1 MQNQVNSKARVIFEV
16 LFCEETVYVPM
27 DFFVKILKSQKK
39 TYNLFWEKYSSVLR
53 NTEVFFEVLNLILP
67 KDRSF
72 TCFEDGCPQLTHLT
86 SHKHTAV
93 FKRCRPRTS
102 ETAICAFRNVSCQEA
117 RTSQGREHTHTSGAG
132 KRK

>member
-72 TCFEDGCPQLTHLT
+72 TCFEDG
-86 SHKHTAV
+86 
-93 FKRCRPRTS
+93 RP
-102 ETAICAFRNVSCQEA
+102 
-117 RTSQGREHTHTSGAG
+117 
-132 KRK
+132 